1 MSKVFKTSMNFEIS
15 WDEKHFTISK
25 NGEEQSKT
33 LKKKYFQIYPIGV
46 EKRKN
51 KLLPLLV
58 AFSIITLGS
67 FIENYSTW
75 DYKNYPSYT
84 SSYFC
89 LFITIV
95 ILGFFLFTKKEIDK
109 ENTMYSKNKPELKL
123 LYMEGDSVV
132 FHTVEGTIDEIKE
145 IVEEIEIDK
154 GQNGLV
160 MYKYLTHK
168 IFELNPT
175 KPENASL

>member
-1 MSKVFKTSMNFEIS
+1 MSKVFKTSKNYEIS

-33 LKKKYFQIYPIGV
+33 FKKKYFNIMARGV

-58 AFSIITLGS
+58 AFSIMTLGA
-67 FIENYSTW
+67 FIEDYSTW

-84 SSYFC
+84 ASYFI

-95 ILGFFLFTKKEIDK
+95 ILVLFLVMKKEIDE
-109 ENTMYSKNKPELKL
+109 ENTMYSKNEPELKL
-123 LYMEGDSVV
+123 FYKEGDGTD
-132 FHTVEGTIDEIKE
+132 FHIVKGTIDEIKK
-145 IVEEIEIDK
+145 IKEEIDF
-154 GQNGLV
+154 G
-160 MYKYLTHK
+160 
-168 IFELNPT
+168 
-175 KPENASL
+175 